1 MKNISYTSD
10 GDADPVRLWRFDGGV
25 GCRRHTRLNTITM
38 KKLEKEVIEILIQTT
53 LQTEFAHFGLA
64 GNGGHA

>member
-1 MKNISYTSD
+1 
-10 GDADPVRLWRFDGGV
+10 
-25 GCRRHTRLNTITM
+25 M